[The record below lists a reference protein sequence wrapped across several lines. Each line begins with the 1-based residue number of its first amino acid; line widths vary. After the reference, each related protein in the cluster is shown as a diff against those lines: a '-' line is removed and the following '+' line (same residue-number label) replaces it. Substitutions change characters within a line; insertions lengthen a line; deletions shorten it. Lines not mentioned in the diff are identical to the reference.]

1 MFGKSIVKE
10 KDKMLSNPINCSE
23 VKTHIREI
31 KENGYT
37 ILKNYICKDKVNN
50 LNKKADNIFKKID
63 QKQMLPVGLQG
74 IIKNDCMINNAPAYD
89 FDFLNLSTSGDH
101 LNVIKYFLNDKYYNL
116 IPETDP
122 NFILAQSNL
131 RAGKIGLPFHVDV
144 RMVTKG
150 YQTWSVQCF
159 LALDNINYKN
169 GCLKIIPESHL
180 LDYMPD
186 SNRKYKNYVDIDL
199 NQGDMVIF
207 SSQAHHSTYECEV
220 SHKPPWT
227 LLLTYRSWWCKQQFD
242 FTQILEKRDI
252 EKLNDNQK
260 LLIGL
265 CSVVPND
272 ILASPSARHG
282 YELFS

>member
-1 MFGKSIVKE
+1 
-10 KDKMLSNPINCSE
+10 MLSNTIKCSKLKVHINE
-23 VKTHIREI
+23 F

-37 ILKNYICKDKVNN
+37 ILKNYIPKDKVIN
-50 LNKKADNIFKKID
+50 LNKKAENIFKKID
-63 QKQMLPVGLQG
+63 QSQKLPVGLQG
-74 IIKNDCMINNAPAYD
+74 VIKNDCMINNAPAYD
-89 FDFLNLSTSGDH
+89 FDFLDLSTSGDH

-116 IPETDP
+116 IPESDP

-150 YQTWSVQCF
+150 YHTWSIQCF
-159 LALDNINYKN
+159 LALENINYKN
-169 GCLKIIPESHL
+169 GCLKIIPKSHL
-180 LDYMPD
+180 LDRMPD
-186 SNRKYKNYVDIDL
+186 SKKEYRNYIDINL
-199 NQGDMVIF
+199 NKGDMAIF
-207 SSQAHHSTYECEV
+207 SSQSHHSTHKCEI
-220 SHKPPWT
+220 SQKPPWT

-242 FTQILEKRDI
+242 FTQILEKKDI

-272 ILASPSARHG
+272 KFASPSARYG